1 MKGKKILILVIIFL
15 ILLMPSISAIN
26 IDNNIIYKSKE
37 LLSDPPDWASHYF
50 FGIIGPTNQNGKP
63 QDYKAVTAGY
73 CQDNFKGRFAGV
85 IAEKNDEK
93 NPEYFIG
100 GKIAGSFL
108 FGIIGNISTEKYTVI
123 VGIGFRNETHFY
135 FRLMAIVGST
145 IYIAGKY
152 IPIS

>member
-1 MKGKKILILVIIFL
+1 MKGNKILILIILSIIIL
-15 ILLMPSISAIN
+15 IPSVSAIN
-26 IDNNIIYKSKE
+26 IDKNILCKSEK
-37 LLSDPPDWASHYF
+37 LLSDPPDWATHYF
-50 FGIIGPTNQNGKP
+50 YGIIGQTNQNGKP
-63 QDYKAVTAGY
+63 QEYKAVTAGY
-73 CQDNFKGRFAGV
+73 CQDEFKGRFAGF

-108 FGIIGNISTEKYTVI
+108 IGIAGNISTEKYTGI

-135 FRLMAIVGST
+135 FRLMAIVGPT

-152 IPIS
+152 IPI